1 MMYKIWNKEDK
12 IDGIDACYIIDSL
25 GIKPDDEVFLI
36 LDNTGSVNCIEISR
50 IIKSVYG
57 LDAHLSVEEVAEE
70 YIRIRENEKLK
81 NENGKKEAEDLL
93 NRLAALEEEN
103 AMLKEELSITQDAL
117 NELILNVMGG
127 E

>member
-12 IDGIDACYIIDSL
+12 IDGIDAEYIIDSL

-36 LDNTGSVNCIEISR
+36 LDNTGSVNFIEISR

-57 LDAHLSVEEVAEE
+57 LDTHLSVEEVAEE
-70 YIRIRENEKLK
+70 YIRIRENEKLQ
-81 NENGKKEAEDLL
+81 NENSKKEAEDLSK
-93 NRLAALEEEN
+93 RLVALEEEN
-103 AMLKEELSITQDAL
+103 TMLKEELSITQDAL
-117 NELILNVMGG
+117 NELIFNVIGG

>member
-36 LDNTGSVNCIEISR
+36 LDNTGSVNFIEISR

-70 YIRIRENEKLK
+70 YIRIRENEKLQ

-117 NELILNVMGG
+117 NELIFTMMGG

>member
-1 MMYKIWNKEDK
+1 MMYKIWNKVDK
-12 IDGIDACYIIDSL
+12 IDGIDAEYIIDSF

-70 YIRIRENEKLK
+70 YIRIRENEKLQ

-103 AMLKEELSITQDAL
+103 VMLKEELSITQDAL
-117 NELILNVMGG
+117 NELIFTMMGG

>member
-70 YIRIRENEKLK
+70 YIRIRENEKLQ

-117 NELILNVMGG
+117 NELIFNVMGG

>member
-70 YIRIRENEKLK
+70 YIRIRENEKLQ
-81 NENGKKEAEDLL
+81 NENSKKEAEDLSK
-93 NRLAALEEEN
+93 RLAALEEEN
-103 AMLKEELSITQDAL
+103 AMLKEELLITQDAL
-117 NELILNVMGG
+117 NELIFNVIGG